1 MSEDREF
8 WDDQHPDGPDAGA
21 VEDGDLDAE
30 GDEQYPLLSAD
41 AFDDELEALAAY
53 TGDDAEETVPDDEY
67 GGDPTGALDDDVL
80 AERDAAEIADR
91 VNVHEESETGDLD
104 SAPPVDSEEDR
115 LRQPRA
121 GRFRR
126 AVRNQLGMLPLALL
140 LLGMGAFL
148 LARGQKVEGLPDV
161 DDQTLAI
168 IAVLT
173 VGFTAVFHALLSGRR
188 ERGLLFVGLWVLVTA
203 GLIAGLLYF
212 VESDPDVGQWWPL
225 VLWSTALTLLLTYL
239 VERTHD
245 GRLVLLAVVTL
256 VAGITAYLVSSG
268 EISDDTLDTA
278 ADYWPLVLTVIG
290 VGLLPLVFRR
300 RMG

>member
-8 WDDQHPDGPDAGA
+8 WDERHPDGSDAGS
-21 VEDGDLDAE
+21 VEDGDFDAE
-30 GDEQYPLLSAD
+30 GDEQFPLLSAD
-41 AFDDELEALAAY
+41 AFDDELEALSAY
-53 TGDDAEETVPDDEY
+53 AGDDAEETVADDEY
-67 GGDPTGALDDDVL
+67 GGDATGAPDAVMPG
-80 AERDAAEIADR
+80 RDAAEIDTGVSAR
-91 VNVHEESETGDLD
+91 EESDTGDLD
-104 SAPPVDSEEDR
+104 SAPPIDSEEDR

-212 VESDPDVGQWWPL
+212 IESDPDVGRWWPL

-245 GRLVLLAVVTL
+245 ARLVLLAILTL

-268 EISDDTLDTA
+268 EISDDTLETA

-300 RMG
+300 RAG

>member
-8 WDDQHPDGPDAGA
+8 WDDQHSDGPDAGA
-21 VEDGDLDAE
+21 VEDGDFDA
-30 GDEQYPLLSAD
+30 GDDERFPLLSAD

-53 TGDDAEETVPDDEY
+53 AGDDTEDAVVDDEY
-67 GGDPTGALDDDVL
+67 DGDATGAPDVVIL
-80 AERDAAEIADR
+80 KRDAAIDDR
-91 VNVHEESETGDLD
+91 VNVREEFETGDLD

-140 LLGMGAFL
+140 LLGMGGFL
-148 LARGQKVEGLPDV
+148 LARGQKVERLPDV
-161 DDQTLAI
+161 DDQALAI
-168 IAVLT
+168 VAVLT

-245 GRLVLLAVVTL
+245 ARLVLLAVVTL

-278 ADYWPLVLTVIG
+278 ADYWPLVLAVIG

-300 RMG
+300 RAG